1 MYSTKI
7 SEVLKLLIV
16 LLHRQAESRG
26 IGVIGAVNVI
36 FFFVVLIVDICCYCL
51 QWIVLEKTN
60 IIILYIVLKI
70 FLMTMCYVLG
80 QKDCQYC
87 LMPFLYLKLVA

>member
-26 IGVIGAVNVI
+26 IGVIGAVNV
-36 FFFVVLIVDICCYCL
+36 FFCRLDCWYLLLLFTVDCIR
-51 QWIVLEKTN
+51 ENK

>member
-26 IGVIGAVNVI
+26 IGVIGAVNV
-36 FFFVVLIVDICCYCL
+36 FFFLSSWLLIFAA
-51 QWIVLEKTN
+51 IVYSG
-60 IIILYIVLKI
+60 LY
-70 FLMTMCYVLG
+70 
-80 QKDCQYC
+80 
-87 LMPFLYLKLVA
+87 